1 MLRVFVLIALI
12 NNIDSRAVKKPI
24 SIEGDNSNENFQSNL
39 YICEKFNST
48 ASLNLEGQ
56 ISVVMKL
63 TSWQFS
69 IRQAY
74 MLNKLEARFRLAGY
88 KNIHFIILSEQ
99 SNSTQ
104 PDDFNA
110 MNKLKIRK
118 SNRTMNISENLKN
131 MASNVTVLNAD
142 ADGEYF
148 NPGSAYVFDQCA
160 RLAYIIYY
168 PWSSIQRPY
177 VKASILS
184 TIYDAPCGECDV
196 SRKSIFFQPF
206 LRSFEQLVW

>member
-1 MLRVFVLIALI
+1 
-12 NNIDSRAVKKPI
+12 
-24 SIEGDNSNENFQSNL
+24 
-39 YICEKFNST
+39 
-48 ASLNLEGQ
+48 
-56 ISVVMKL
+56 
-63 TSWQFS
+63 
-69 IRQAY
+69 

-88 KNIHFIILSEQ
+88 KNIHFIIISAQ

-104 PDDFNA
+104 EDPNTV
-110 MNKLKIRK
+110 NKFKIQK

-142 ADGEYF
+142 ADSDNDYF
-148 NPGSAYVFDQCA
+148 RDFNVGSAYVFDQCS

-196 SRKSIFFQPF
+196 SFQNVTYLLLTYQLFRFFTLWKKGP
-206 LRSFEQLVW
+206 R